1 MTTFAL
7 LLFAGLALG
16 GVYALVAL
24 GFTVIYRASRVI
36 NFAQGEL
43 LALGAVLT
51 AWLVSAHA
59 LPFWLAFAIG
69 AVATAGAGLLFQ
81 FVVLRFAI
89 GKPEFTIVMLTLG
102 LATVVNAALDAKF
115 GAVPVSNG
123 DPWGSSVLHVGKLG
137 LPWVQIW
144 TIITAVILLAAFWLF
159 NRHSKYGLAMR
170 AAASDPEAALS
181 VGISLG
187 RVHAVA
193 WGLAG
198 LVACVGGVFLGGYP
212 NSVSPQISTVA
223 LLAFP
228 AIILGGID
236 STTGAVTGGFIIGVV
251 QELCRVLNDNHIP
264 SRWELHFE
272 LRSLPIP
279 VASKF
284 LKPPSPIYR
293 RIVEHSDDCS
303 FAVFYQYGK
312 VTECPGSIGRKY
324 VEI

>member
-1 MTTFAL
+1 MTTFAV

-51 AWLVSAHA
+51 AWLVSAHG
-59 LPFWLAFAIG
+59 LPFWLAFATG
-69 AVATAGAGLLFQ
+69 AVATAAAGLVFQ
-81 FVVLRFAI
+81 FFVLRFAV
-89 GKPEFTIVMLTLG
+89 GKPDFTIVMLTLG

-115 GAVPVSNG
+115 GAVPIGNG
-123 DPWGSSVLHVGKLG
+123 DPWGASVLHVAGLG

-144 TIITAVILLAAFWLF
+144 TIITAVVLLAAFWLF
-159 NRHSKYGLAMR
+159 NRHSRYGLGMR

-181 VGISLG
+181 VGISLR
-187 RVHAVA
+187 RVHAIA

-212 NSVSPQISTVA
+212 NSVSPQISDVA

-236 STTGAVTGGFIIGVV
+236 STTGAVTGGFIIGIV
-251 QELCRVLNDNHIP
+251 QELTAGYQPQYASWLGQNFYLVAPYVVMIIALLVRPYGLFG
-264 SRWELHFE
+264 SRPAERL
-272 LRSLPIP
+272 
-279 VASKF
+279 
-284 LKPPSPIYR
+284 
-293 RIVEHSDDCS
+293 
-303 FAVFYQYGK
+303 
-312 VTECPGSIGRKY
+312 
-324 VEI
+324 